1 MTTTETSWIEKQINT
16 DFSPFLSGIS
26 TEQLDATMEW
36 SRHFVENDH
45 VFIRVKVIDGTIY
58 QFDNNEN
65 EANCPAVVFHLNK
78 IMSKGKLP
86 NLDFIYFHGAGPKL
100 INSLDQPVPGPVLTG
115 NKIDGDSGAILF
127 HDRMTAVYNDKLY
140 SWNKSIDDVNKA
152 IAKTPWN
159 SKQEKL
165 IWYGQI
171 SDFKLKDWSYIHSWL
186 DHSKR
191 GQLYR
196 LGQQFPNELKVG
208 ITAFHE
214 LDIRNISPNIPQSSI
229 KSIKYHMQ
237 NKYQIVLDGYTCSNP
252 SFAWKLLSNCVC
264 LKVDS
269 PIYQWFYKG
278 LTEGIHYLSIK
289 EDFSNL
295 LPTIERLR
303 ADDEYALKIANAG
316 REWAKENLVEDSLL
330 VEYCSKVLK
339 KYASLQKFKPSLSN
353 KEKNSFLG
361 RQEYENL
368 KTLLPF
374 DEHSFFSKCNEQ
386 ALSYLI
392 KKFNCKKV
400 VELGSWLGASTRCI
414 AKALPDDGLVFAV
427 DHWKG
432 SAEHYQ
438 PDRQDVRH
446 ILPTLYKQF
455 LSNGIHSGL
464 SHKIVPRKM
473 STDYAAKSMNITADL
488 IFVDAAHGEEAIYN
502 DISNWVPFLKENGI
516 ICGSN
521 WMWNKDKG
529 KYSIQR
535 AVKRYAKENKLYIE
549 TYGLTFWM
557 LKKTPIKI
565 LQKNQYPYI
574 YPTGICNLR
583 HQVVSLFQRCQSRI
597 KYRCNKWRSKL
608 SSKRSK

>member
-1 MTTTETSWIEKQINT
+1 MTTTETNWIEKQINT
-16 DFSPFLSGIS
+16 DFAPFLSGIS

-45 VFIRVKVIDGTIY
+45 VFIRVKVIDGTFY
-58 QFDNNEN
+58 QFNNEGS
-65 EANCPAVVFHLNK
+65 EASCPAITHHLKK
-78 IMSKGKLP
+78 ILSKHKIP
-86 NLDFIYFHGAGPKL
+86 NLEFIYFHGAGPKL
-100 INSLDQPVPGPVLTG
+100 VNSLGQPAPGPVLTG
-115 NKIDGDSGAILF
+115 NKIDADSAAILF
-127 HDRMTAVYNDKLY
+127 HDRMTGVTDNHY
-140 SWNKSIDDVNKA
+140 SWNKSAADVDRA
-152 IAKTPWN
+152 IAKTPWK

-171 SDFKLKDWSYIHSWL
+171 SDFKLDDWSQISSWV
-186 DHSKR
+186 DYSKR
-191 GQLYR
+191 GQLYK
-196 LGQQFPNELKVG
+196 LSQQFPNELEVG
-208 ITAFHE
+208 ITDFAN
-214 LDIRNISPNIPQSSI
+214 LSRKNIPPNIPQSSI

-264 LKVDS
+264 LKVNS
-269 PIYQWFYKG
+269 PKYQWFYKG

-289 EDFSNL
+289 EDFSDL
-295 LPTIERLR
+295 IPTIERLR
-303 ADDEYALKIANAG
+303 ADDDYALKIANAG
-316 REWAKENLVEDSLL
+316 REWAKNNLVEDSLL
-330 VEYCSKVLK
+330 IDYCAQVLK
-339 KYASLQKFKPSLSN
+339 TYASIQNFKPSLS
-353 KEKNSFLG
+353 KEEKESFLG
-361 RQEYENL
+361 CLEFKNL
-368 KTLLPF
+368 KTILPF
-374 DEHSFFSKCNEQ
+374 NGHGYFSTYSEY

-392 KKFNCKKV
+392 KKFNCRQAID
-400 VELGSWLGASTRCI
+400 LGSWLGASTRCI
-414 AKALPDDGLVFAV
+414 AKALPEDGLVFAV
-427 DHWKG
+427 DHWEESKG
-432 SAEHYQ
+432 HDNLSRKDAHK
-438 PDRQDVRH
+438 
-446 ILPTLYKQF
+446 TLATQYEQF
-455 LSNGIHSGL
+455 LSNGIHCGL